1 MHISI
6 TQPFFVVGPLA
17 IALRATPKRE
27 YQQQKNNIVNNI
39 NNIITT
45 FHVYL
50 GANGLLVWVRAYS
63 SEVDG
68 SIPDWIIIL
77 FYFIIIQTNNTEITN
92 ILASS

>member
-1 MHISI
+1 M
-6 TQPFFVVGPLA
+6 
-17 IALRATPKRE
+17 
-27 YQQQKNNIVNNI
+27 
-39 NNIITT
+39 
-45 FHVYL
+45 YL
-50 GANGLLVWVRAYS
+50 GANGLLVGVQAYN